1 MINNIKEYSNS
12 RGNILISDYIQS
24 LFLKG
29 RPDHAKKILKTLE
42 RLENNSLESLLKI
55 GLIKK
60 IKGYDNIFELII
72 NWKNANYRIF
82 FSIINNKIY
91 ITSILYKKKQKTP
104 FNEIILADKRKK
116 ELDSIFYK

>member
-1 MINNIKEYSNS
+1 
-12 RGNILISDYIQS
+12 
-24 LFLKG
+24 
-29 RPDHAKKILKTLE
+29 LKTLE

-116 ELDSIFYK
+116 ELDSVFYK

>member
-12 RGNILISDYIQS
+12 RGNLFISNYIQS

-29 RPDHAKKILKTLE
+29 WPDHAKKILKTLE

-60 IKGYDNIFELII
+60 IKGYNNIFELII

-82 FSIINNKIY
+82 FLLLITKY
-91 ITSILYKKKQKTP
+91 I
-104 FNEIILADKRKK
+104 
-116 ELDSIFYK
+116 